1 MQVTRR
7 RTVRLLPSWLQQRL
21 WEKISDLRS
30 STEFYRILDGPGAS
44 RVLQQLLNWY
54 SNSQH
59 PHRVRI
65 HLEREKEET
74 GERGMEEKEEG
85 MKGKEAWK
93 RGRDERE
100 EGRTGREEG
109 GEGGMEEGGGE
120 KGGVREGW
128 EGGEKEGGEGGIKGR
143 EGWEGD
149 WLVLIIRM
157 A

>member
-7 RTVRLLPSWLQQRL
+7 RTVRLLPAWLQQRL

-109 GEGGMEEGGGE
+109 GMEEGGGE

-128 EGGEKEGGEGGIKGR
+128 EGGIKGR